1 MLLICLLHTWK
12 KESDV
17 KVSNFSIGKLSNAF
31 DELPSMSRY
40 FVRKGRVSANLC
52 FLFLFFFSV
61 ITSQRIIFLIPKPCG
76 QFLFKANNKDSIA
89 QRSWS
94 IVFEMVLNMHRGQ
107 GGYRCIKHVQ
117 IIFLLKDFLIC
128 SFPYETKMLILLKI
142 NNKSTRMSSCGVFP
156 VILLSLLRS
165 TSIVNS
171 LSFLFNI
178 LIFLKNK
185 LALLSLWGR
194 GLTEKGKNDTAGCPL
209 TRWFKEPTRK
219 VLKIKQNQSEFH
231 YSRSKV

>member
-1 MLLICLLHTWK
+1 MRLMSYQAWVDILFEKAEYQRIY
-12 KESDV
+12 
-17 KVSNFSIGKLSNAF
+17 AF
-31 DELPSMSRY
+31 Y
-40 FVRKGRVSANLC
+40 FC
-52 FLFLFFFSV
+52 FFFSDN
-61 ITSQRIIFLIPKPCG
+61 IAENHISNTQAMWTISLQSQQQRQYCPRILVHCLWNGFEYASRSGRLPLHKTCP
-76 QFLFKANNKDSIA
+76 NNFFA
-89 QRSWS
+89 QR
-94 IVFEMVLNMHRGQ
+94 
-107 GGYRCIKHVQ
+107 
-117 IIFLLKDFLIC
+117 FLIC

-178 LIFLKNK
+178 FIFLKNK

-209 TRWFKEPTRK
+209 THWFKEPTRK

-231 YSRSKV
+231 YPRSKV